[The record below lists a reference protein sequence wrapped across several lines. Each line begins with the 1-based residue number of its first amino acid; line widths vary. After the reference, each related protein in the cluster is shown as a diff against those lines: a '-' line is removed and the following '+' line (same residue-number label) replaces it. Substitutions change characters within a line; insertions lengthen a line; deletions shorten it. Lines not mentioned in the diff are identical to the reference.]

1 MSDALR
7 GPSLPQTFQMENA
20 LLELLCS
27 PEHHAVLRLAY
38 ADELTKI
45 NTLIRSRILLN
56 RGGALIDQEIDLCL
70 ICDEEGLGFPVRD
83 GLPVLLASESFS
95 TL

>member
-1 MSDALR
+1 
-7 GPSLPQTFQMENA
+7 MENA
-20 LLELLCS
+20 LLELLRS
-27 PEHHAVLRLAY
+27 PEHHAVLRLAH

-56 RGGALIDQEIDLCL
+56 RGGALVDQEIDLCL

-83 GLPVLLASESFS
+83 GLPVLLASESFF